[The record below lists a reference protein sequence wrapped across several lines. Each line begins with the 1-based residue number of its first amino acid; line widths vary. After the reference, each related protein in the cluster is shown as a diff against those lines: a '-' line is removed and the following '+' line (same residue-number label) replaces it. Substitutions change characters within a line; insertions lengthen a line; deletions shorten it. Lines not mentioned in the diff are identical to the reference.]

1 MTRIL
6 WRSRGIGPLL
16 AGALAWFSL
25 ASVAMAWL
33 APAQAQAPAPAPAAA
48 GDPPPQAPVPT
59 GTNGVTLPPPPDAAN
74 PTAAHIAQARRLIL
88 ATGIS
93 RSFDVMIAEFMDQIG
108 NSVTQER
115 PELVQDMH
123 TVLDKLRPEFDKQ
136 SEEMVD
142 QSARIYASLLSEKD
156 IDTILTFYNTEAGK
170 RYVAMQPLFLNQL
183 LSGTQAWQQK
193 IAINMMARV
202 RAEMKKKGHN
212 L

>member
-1 MTRIL
+1 MTRFR
-6 WRSRGIGPLL
+6 WRSLGLGSFL
-16 AGALAWFSL
+16 AIALAC
-25 ASVAMAWL
+25 VT
-33 APAQAQAPAPAPAAA
+33 PACAQAPAPAASPA
-48 GDPPPQAPVPT
+48 DPPPQAQVPT
-59 GTNGVTLPPPPDAAN
+59 GTNGVSLPPPPDAAN
-74 PTAAHIAQARRLIL
+74 PTPDHVAQARKLIL

-123 TVLDKLRPEFDKQ
+123 SVLDRLRPEFDKQ

-202 RAEMKKKGHN
+202 RTEMKKKGHN

>member
-1 MTRIL
+1 MPLSR
-6 WRSRGIGPLL
+6 WSSRGIGPIL
-16 AGALAWFSL
+16 AVALACPIATPVL
-25 ASVAMAWL
+25 
-33 APAQAQAPAPAPAAA
+33 AQAPVPAAA
-48 GDPPPQAPVPT
+48 APADPPPQSGTPV
-59 GTNGVTLPPPPDAAN
+59 GTNGVPLPPPPDAAN
-74 PTAAHIAQARRLIL
+74 PTPEHIAQARKLIL

-115 PELVQDMH
+115 PELVTDMH
-123 TVLDKLRPEFDKQ
+123 AVLDKLKPEFDRQ
-136 SEEMVD
+136 SQEMID
-142 QSARIYASLLSEKD
+142 QSAKIYASLLSQKD

-202 RAEMKKKGHN
+202 RAEMKKKGHD

>member
-16 AGALAWFSL
+16 AGALAWFAL
-25 ASVAMAWL
+25 AVAMAWL
-33 APAQAQAPAPAPAAA
+33 APAHAQAPAAAPAAA

-59 GTNGVTLPPPPDAAN
+59 GTNGVALPPPPDAAN